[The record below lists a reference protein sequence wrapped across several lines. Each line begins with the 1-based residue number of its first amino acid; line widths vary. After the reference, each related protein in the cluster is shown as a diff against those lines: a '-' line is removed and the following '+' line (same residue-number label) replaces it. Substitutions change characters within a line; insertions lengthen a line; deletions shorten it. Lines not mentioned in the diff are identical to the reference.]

1 MAILNTII
9 QAGNAPDVYVK
20 EQTLGTIGS
29 VTSFTTCYC
38 IVDVPTDV
46 PLTLF
51 PVNTPVQIGSLNDY
65 LNLLGGSIPSSYG
78 SLVSYNSIKAYFN
91 NSAINSVIYVIRTSI
106 PPVSQQFYFPDAN
119 LTPSVGTASVQYI
132 RFTINNVPIGLTDT
146 TNGYLGVP
154 IEILA
159 TDTLGVVKLK
169 IINAIATFIE
179 RDNQIKDVCYLRSS
193 QTVTDLTME
202 LVPRLYGGSLN
213 IGTVTTPIPVG
224 FVELLGYTFNN
235 VSNTV
240 TDNFTVTDYIQT
252 INTAFEDELLSAG
265 VLLVPSGFAR
275 LNQVDRISLGQAIER
290 HCRREDK
297 RWFGLVDQG
306 NVDVTRISNYGS
318 TVLFTGLMNVSNGAT
333 VRSGNTIWRLTGSS
347 YVAPPNAVTATS
359 VTVGSRVILPQEV
372 TINGKSGRIVQATD
386 PNTGFASLSSPTAL
400 ELSLFRVITV
410 DDIISERLIASTIQL
425 VETGIDNHSKAY
437 TECVQHVSARG
448 FIGYYAPYLTDQD
461 GFTVPPTGFVAGILT
476 RRISE
481 QGVASSIPA
490 GFQYPLSGVQNPSYK
505 ITKANQEISNP
516 IGLNAI
522 RNFPNR
528 GIVIN
533 GARTRSTEPLFKFI
547 NTRIIVNTIEN
558 TLAGSF
564 DNLLFTPL
572 DSLTSIFTRLRTGIE
587 TILYNFFVQ
596 GFFYPA
602 TPDLAY
608 QVIVDSSINPPQSL
622 EDGIVNAQVYI
633 IPALTTE
640 RILIAVIR
648 VPIGTLPIPVTAS
661 SS

>member
-1 MAILNTII
+1 MAIANTVI

-38 IVDVPTDV
+38 IVDVPTDIPV
-46 PLTLF
+46 NLF

-65 LNLLGGSIPSSYG
+65 LNLLGGSLPSNYG
-78 SLVSYNSIKAYFN
+78 SLVSYNSIKAYFEN
-91 NSAINSVIYVIRTSI
+91 AAINSVIYVIRTSV
-106 PPVSQQFYFPDAN
+106 PPVSQQFYLPDAN
-119 LTPSVGTASVQYI
+119 LTPYVGTASVQYL
-132 RFTINNVPIGLTDT
+132 RFTINNTPVGLTDN

-159 TDTLGVVKLK
+159 TDSLGVVKLK
-169 IINAIATFIE
+169 IINAISTFID
-179 RDNQIKDVCYLRSS
+179 RDIQVKDACYFRSS
-193 QTVTDLTME
+193 QTAVDLTIE
-202 LVPRLYGGSLN
+202 LVPRLYGGVLN
-213 IGTVTTPIPVG
+213 VGTVTATIPVG
-224 FVELLGYTFNN
+224 FSELLGFTFNN
-235 VSNTV
+235 LSNTV
-240 TDNFTVTDYIQT
+240 SDNFTVTDYTQT
-252 INTAFEDELLSAG
+252 INTAFDDELLSAG
-265 VLLVPSGFAR
+265 VLLCPSGFAR
-275 LNQVDRISLGQAIER
+275 LRQVDRISLGQSIER

-306 NVDVTRISNYGS
+306 NVDVTRIPLYS
-318 TVLFTGLMNVSNGAT
+318 TTALFTGLVNVANGSLI
-333 VRSGNTIWRLTGSS
+333 RSGNTVWRLTGSN

-359 VTVGSRVILPQEV
+359 VAVSSRVILPYEV
-372 TINGKSGRIVQATD
+372 TINGKTSRIVQAVAV
-386 PNTGFASLSSPTAL
+386 NTGFANLSTPTAI
-400 ELSLFRVITV
+400 ELALFRVITV
-410 DDIISERLIASTIQL
+410 DDLISERLIASTIQL
-425 VETGIDNHSKAY
+425 VETGVDNHTKAY
-437 TECVQHVSARG
+437 AECVQHVSARG
-448 FIGYYAPYLTDQD
+448 FIGYYAPYLIDRD
-461 GFTVPPTGFVAGILT
+461 GFTVPASGFVAGILT

-490 GFQYPLSGVQNPSYK
+490 GFQYPLSGVQSPSYK
-505 ITKANQEISNP
+505 ITKANQEVSNP

-558 TLAGSF
+558 TLVSSF

-648 VPIGTLPIPVTAS
+648 VPIGTLPIPVTANN
-661 SS
+661 